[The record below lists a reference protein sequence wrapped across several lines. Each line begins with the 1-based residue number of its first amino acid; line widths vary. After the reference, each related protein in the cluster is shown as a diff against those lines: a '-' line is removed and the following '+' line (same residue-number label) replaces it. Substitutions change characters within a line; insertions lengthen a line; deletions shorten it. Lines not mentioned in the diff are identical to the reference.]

1 MIKLMLTFE
10 TIQTVAAL
18 NPDGFTINARTFEPI
33 TSGYA
38 VAVAATQN
46 SFGNAGAAR
55 VAAYVC
61 SHKEINA
68 VGGWLNSEN
77 NEYYYDATIVV
88 DDLDEAIKLGR
99 ENKQIAIFNL
109 NTMEEIRL

>member
-1 MIKLMLTFE
+1 M
-10 TIQTVAAL
+10 
-18 NPDGFTINARTFEPI
+18 NPEGFTIDAKTFAPI
-33 TSGYA
+33 TKGYA
-38 VAVAATQN
+38 VAVKDTQN

-68 VGGWLNSEN
+68 VGGWLNSDN

-88 DDLDEAIKLGR
+88 QDLDEAMKLGR
-99 ENKQIAIFNL
+99 ENKQIAIFDLTN
-109 NTMEEIRL
+109 MVEIRL